1 MQPPGTAL
9 ASARYTTLSDR
20 FRALWTFFQFLGGVV
35 KHLGDGPLRYSY
47 DFRELHRRLQTHV
60 HTDGLEPG
68 AKAKAGLDQIERELD
83 RIHRELTKIE
93 SGYPPSV
100 LRRYFDHV
108 KQQDENALCGLL
120 KFYLGFKH
128 FDQDTLDKLD
138 ILYTRLAEAPGN
150 DEPAAPRDT
159 AALLQNFR
167 SLAEFAG
174 LQETPAA
181 ELAPL
186 VAAVGVIRGEL
197 ETIADYRALVESK
210 VYDRYRRLKQRLGTT
225 VLQPALA
232 VEVTTTNIVA
242 RNRFAELLAVGQ
254 RNVESSDDRIRTIET
269 YLSLH
274 PELEGL
280 GLGSRLESLR
290 TVRDRFESGRR
301 SANLKRDD
309 LFELTRAM
317 RAVLSEF
324 DLAARPAELTRP
336 SAAVEPHGAVE
347 TLTAAAANDGPFPAV
362 DDLMHGPALESAA
375 DEASLSELLPPD
387 PLLGESLH
395 RIMFALE
402 MVAWDRPPAQIA
414 EAPQVRN
421 LGLEA
426 WEIDAYR
433 QLSRHALEPGT
444 AERDLQTFFLLSA
457 ALRIKMEEERSEIA
471 RLEET
476 GNSDRLYQILEGS
489 ARSLERARDL
499 DRRFQWFIEDMLFR
513 GETHKLEQVTRSRF
527 RFLHIYSGLWLDHQ
541 RSGGLTPL

>member
-1 MQPPGTAL
+1 MQPPGATP
-9 ASARYTTLSDR
+9 ASARYTTVSDR

-47 DFRELHRRLQTHV
+47 DFRGLHRRLQAHV
-60 HTDGLEPG
+60 HAVGLEPG
-68 AKAKAGLDQIERELD
+68 AKATAGLDQIERELD
-83 RIHRELTKIE
+83 RIHRELARIE
-93 SGYPPSV
+93 GGYPPSV
-100 LRRYFDHV
+100 LRRYFDHI

-138 ILYTRLAEAPGN
+138 ILFTRLAEAPGN
-150 DEPAAPRDT
+150 NEPAAPRDT
-159 AALLQNFR
+159 AAVLQSFR
-167 SLAEFAG
+167 SLADYAG
-174 LQETPAA
+174 LEETPAA

-186 VAAVGVIRGEL
+186 VAAVRGVRGEF
-197 ETIADYRALVESK
+197 ETIADYQALVESK
-210 VYDRYRRLKQRLGTT
+210 VYDRYRRLKQRLGTK

-232 VEVTTTNIVA
+232 VEVATTNIVA

-254 RNVESSDDRIRTIET
+254 RSIEGSNDHIRTIET

-274 PELEGL
+274 PELEAV
-280 GLGSRLESLR
+280 GLGSRLENLR
-290 TVRDRFESGRR
+290 NVRDRFESGRR

-324 DLAARPAELTRP
+324 DLAARPADLTRP
-336 SAAVEPHGAVE
+336 SAAALPGAARIVQP
-347 TLTAAAANDGPFPAV
+347 AVADDGPFPAA
-362 DDLMHGPALESAA
+362 DDPTRGPALGAGV

-402 MVAWDRPPAQIA
+402 MVGWDRPPAQIA

-426 WEIDAYR
+426 WEIEAYR
-433 QLSRHALEPGT
+433 RLSQHALESGT
-444 AERDLQTFFLLSA
+444 AERELQSFFLLSA
-457 ALRIKMEEERSEIA
+457 ALRIKMEEERAEIT
-471 RLEET
+471 RLEEA
-476 GNSDRLYQILEGS
+476 GNSDRLYQVLEGS

-513 GETHKLEQVTRSRF
+513 GETHELEQVTRSRF

>member
-1 MQPPGTAL
+1 
-9 ASARYTTLSDR
+9 
-20 FRALWTFFQFLGGVV
+20 VV
-35 KHLGDGPLRYSY
+35 RHLGDGPLRYSY
-47 DFRELHRRLQTHV
+47 DFRGLHQRLQTHV
-60 HTDGLEPG
+60 HTVGLEPG
-68 AKAKAGLDQIERELD
+68 AKATTGLDQIERELD
-83 RIHRELTKIE
+83 RIHRELARIE

-100 LRRYFDHV
+100 LRRYFDHI
-108 KQQDENALCGLL
+108 KQQDEKALCGLL

-138 ILYTRLAEAPGN
+138 ILYTRLAEVPGGN
-150 DEPAAPRDT
+150 EPAAARDT
-159 AALLQNFR
+159 AALLQSFR

-186 VAAVGVIRGEL
+186 VAAVKGIRKEL
-197 ETIADYRALVESK
+197 ETIADYQALVESK

-242 RNRFAELLAVGQ
+242 RNRFAELLAIGQ
-254 RNVESSDDRIRTIET
+254 RDIDGSDDRIRAIET

-274 PELEGL
+274 PELDGL
-280 GLGSRLESLR
+280 GLGSRLETLR
-290 TVRDRFESGRR
+290 NVRDRCESGRR

-324 DLAARPAELTRP
+324 DLAARPADLTRP
-336 SAAVEPHGAVE
+336 SAAAAPLGAARIVP
-347 TLTAAAANDGPFPAV
+347 AGAGHDGPFPAV
-362 DDLMHGPALESAA
+362 DDPIRGPAHDTAV

-426 WEIDAYR
+426 WEIEAYR
-433 QLSRHALEPGT
+433 QLSQHALEPGT
-444 AERDLQTFFLLSA
+444 AERELQSFFLLSA
-457 ALRIKMEEERSEIA
+457 ALRIKMEEERAEIA
-471 RLEET
+471 RLEEA

-513 GETHKLEQVTRSRF
+513 GETYKLEQVTRSRF
-527 RFLHIYSGLWLDHQ
+527 RFLHIFSGLWLDHQ